1 MPYVHPKCPVPTLKL
16 HSTCPRH
23 DSARVPKIVAFVH
36 QLNVT
41 TSTALSGACFIKS
54 TYTQDK
60 LTSSEDIMRV
70 VHKGHLHDRVSM
82 CKKAPV
88 AVPKVQAPDLDI
100 LVCSTADEEGA
111 V

>member
-1 MPYVHPKCPVPTLKL
+1 MPYAYQCKNNKCCVFAHQPNGAT
-16 HSTCPRH
+16 
-23 DSARVPKIVAFVH
+23 SA
-36 QLNVT
+36 
-41 TSTALSGACFIKS
+41 ALLGACCARS
-54 TYTQDK
+54 TYSQDK
-60 LTSSEDIMRV
+60 RTSSEDVMRI